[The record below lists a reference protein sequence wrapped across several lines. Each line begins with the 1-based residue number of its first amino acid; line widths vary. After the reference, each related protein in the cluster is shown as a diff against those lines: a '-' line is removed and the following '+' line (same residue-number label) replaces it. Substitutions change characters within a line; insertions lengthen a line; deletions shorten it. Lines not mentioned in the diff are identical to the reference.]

1 MLSKTSIQ
9 AMYINRVKDLKA
21 LNAKWDKLID
31 LRANGEDVDDF
42 LYNVEDDLKRA
53 VIEFEL
59 LRLILDE
66 DVGVDEDIKCYH
78 ADSPVQQIPISLL
91 IL

>member
-53 VIEFEL
+53 GIEFEL

-66 DVGVDEDIKCYH
+66 DVPEVK
-78 ADSPVQQIPISLL
+78 SL
-91 IL
+91 

>member
-21 LNAKWDKLID
+21 LNVKWDKLIA

-53 VIEFEL
+53 GIEFEL

-66 DVGVDEDIKCYH
+66 DVPEVSK
-78 ADSPVQQIPISLL
+78 
-91 IL
+91 